1 MIGTARLQLPLLSA
15 GQAQKEVTVNEAL
28 QELDIFTAGAVE
40 EGPRQ
45 NPPASPAIGSCYV
58 MGSAPTGE
66 WVGKPG
72 YVAAFTSGGWRLY
85 PPIDGARFYN
95 KADNE
100 WIGYRAGFWE
110 QGILRGSSLL
120 LGGRQVVGTQAAAI
134 ADPAAGS
141 VVDAEARSAV
151 TQILSA
157 MRQHG
162 LIAI

>member
-28 QELDIFTAGAVE
+28 QALDVFTAGAVE

-45 NPPASPAIGSCYV
+45 DPPASPAIGSCYV
-58 MGSAPTGE
+58 SGDAPTSE
-66 WVGKPG
+66 WAGKPG

-85 PPIDGARFYN
+85 PPIDGAGFYN

-100 WIGYRAGFWE
+100 WISYRTGAWE
-110 QGILRGSSLL
+110 QGIVRGSSLV

-134 ADPAAGS
+134 TDPAAGS
-141 VVDAEARSAV
+141 VVDAEARSAI
-151 TQILSA
+151 TQILTA